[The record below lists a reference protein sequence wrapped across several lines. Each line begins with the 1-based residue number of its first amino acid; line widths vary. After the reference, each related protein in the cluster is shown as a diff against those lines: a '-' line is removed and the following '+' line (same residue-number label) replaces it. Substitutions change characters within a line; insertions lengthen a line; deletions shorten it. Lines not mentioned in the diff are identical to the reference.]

1 MSNEPSTGDELTAE
15 GWGAYSVILVSF
27 ERDDD
32 AYAGLT
38 LLKELDSQP
47 RVGIEEAVVVVRD
60 EQGRVV
66 EKDRSHS
73 MFLPSTVGGGLVGL
87 VVGIIGGPFGMLIG
101 GMSGLLAGSV
111 MDVRDLDETESA
123 LSAISRSARVGHPVL
138 LAAVAEQSPEVI
150 DAAMDGLGG
159 TVLRRSRF
167 DVEAEIAAA
176 KHAERKAKLEA
187 RQELL
192 RHRREHNEEAV
203 RSRVEDLRQKLPG
216 GEKASTGTAHDRH
229 I

>member
-1 MSNEPSTGDELTAE
+1 MSNEPATGEELTAE
-15 GWGAYSVILVSF
+15 EWGAYSLISVSF
-27 ERDDD
+27 ESDDN

-38 LLKELDSQP
+38 LLKELDSQH
-47 RVGIEEAVVVVRD
+47 RVGVEEAIVVVRD
-60 EQGRVV
+60 GDGRVV
-66 EKDRSHS
+66 EKDRIHS
-73 MFLPSTVGGGLVGL
+73 MSLPSTLGGGLVGL

-111 MDVRDLDETESA
+111 MDGRDLDETESA
-123 LSAISRSARVGHPVL
+123 LSAISRSARVGHTAL
-138 LAAVAEQSPEVI
+138 LAAVAEQTPEVI
-150 DAAMDGLGG
+150 DAAMAGLGG
-159 TVLRRSRF
+159 TVLRRLRF

-192 RHRREHNEEAV
+192 RQRREHDREAV
-203 RSRVEDLRQKLPG
+203 RSRVENLKRKLPG
-216 GEKASTGTAHDRH
+216 GEKASAGTANDRR